1 MKRIILLTGAFIAT
15 TFVLPAQQLATES
28 SSLRPMTFLDIR
40 KMKRA
45 GSFAPSKDGNWL
57 LYTVTTPNWEDADDQ
72 SDIHLVSLKDGIST
86 NKQMTFTQDKSERT
100 PIWLED
106 GGSFIFSS
114 DRDKDKTQLFLMRT
128 DGGEA
133 RKITKIKEGVSD
145 FRLSKDRKWLAFKSG
160 KSGKEQLFVVHTDSL
175 FTSDP
180 TQLTKSDVGLSNWD
194 WSPDGTRIYFTR
206 PNESDEINRT
216 RKDKGFTVDVRNYPT
231 PLKSLWFLDIESKE
245 STRITND
252 DSYTVDRFEIS
263 DDGKWISYS
272 GIDAN
277 RYKRNITAQRINSD
291 LFLYDISK
299 GKIERLTNNEEVA
312 ETSVSFSPDGKWVA
326 FVSSD
331 DMSGYNMNSRRVYL
345 RSVSDSGGSFK
356 KLGSKYDD
364 HVGISFWSEDGNTI
378 YFNTGVRATR
388 QLLSLDIARDIV
400 TQVTNEA
407 AALSVN
413 KDKESGVLLINY
425 SDPKTP
431 RTLYTTSSI
440 KSLVDRTSWTQL
452 TDVNPEVK
460 NFVLGEQK
468 EITYTS
474 TDGKEVSGV
483 LILPVDYQLGQRYP
497 LVVSIHGGPA
507 GADLLTFNEGSGG
520 QVYAGAGYAMFCPNY
535 RGSTNYGEQHRI
547 DIVGNYFPQAYD
559 DIMSGVD
566 YLIDQGIVDGDKM
579 GVIGWSAGGHW
590 SNWILTHTDRF
601 KAISSGAGTM
611 NWISMYAQSD
621 VQRNRR
627 FYLGDEPLYDNFDAF
642 WEQSPLKYIKNAKT
656 PTMIHVVGGDPRV
669 PSPQSAELHMALK
682 KLGVDT
688 EFFVYPGK
696 SHGIPDTRNRLVK
709 SVSEMAWLDHYVRG
723 IGEKF
728 SWNQVLETLESEQET
743 APEAEKKK

>member
-1 MKRIILLTGAFIAT
+1 MSLLLTFFFGIIFC
-15 TFVLPAQQLATES
+15 LPAQQKSTE
-28 SSLRPMTFLDIR
+28 SSLRPMTFLDVR
-40 KMKRA
+40 KIKRA
-45 GSFAPSKDGNWL
+45 GSYAPSKDGKWL
-57 LYTVTTPNWEDADDQ
+57 LYTVTSPDWEEAKSQ
-72 SDIHLVSLKDGIST
+72 SDIHLVSLTAGLTS
-86 NKQMTFTQDKSERT
+86 NKQMTFTTKKSERS
-100 PIWLED
+100 PKWLED
-106 GGSFIFSS
+106 GGSFVFSS
-114 DRDKDKTQLFLMRT
+114 NRDEDKNQLYLMRT

-133 RKITKIKEGVSD
+133 RKITTIKQGVSNYE
-145 FRLSKDRKWLAFKSG
+145 FSRDRKWIAFKSG
-160 KSGKEQLFVVHTDSL
+160 KAGEEQIYTIHTDSL
-175 FTSDP
+175 FSAEP
-180 TQLTKSDVGLSNWD
+180 TAITKSDAGISNWK
-194 WSPDGTRIYFTR
+194 WSPDASKIYFTR
-206 PNESDEINRT
+206 PNESDKIERT
-216 RKDKGFTVDVRNYPT
+216 RKDKGFTVEVRNYET
-231 PLKSLWFLDIESKE
+231 PLESLWSIDLSSKK

-252 DSYTVDRFEIS
+252 NSYTVARFEIS
-263 DDGKWISYS
+263 DDGNWIGYS

-277 RYKRNITAQRINSD
+277 RYKRNITEQRINSD
-291 LFLYDISK
+291 LFLYDVSR
-299 GKIERLTNNEEVA
+299 GNIERLTNNKEVA
-312 ETSVSFSPDGKWVA
+312 ETSVSFSPDGKWIA

-331 DMSGYNMNSRRVYL
+331 DMSGYNMKSRRVYL
-345 RSVSDSGGSFK
+345 RAVKDSGKAFR
-356 KLGSKYDD
+356 KLGSKYND
-364 HVGISFWSEDGNTI
+364 HVGISFWSEDGKTI

-388 QLLSLDIARDIV
+388 QLLSLDIEKDDV
-400 TQVTNEA
+400 TQITHVDA
-407 AALSVN
+407 VVSVN
-413 KDKESGVLLINY
+413 RDEDSGVLLINY

-431 RTLYTTSSI
+431 STLYTTA
-440 KSLVDRTSWTQL
+440 SLASVTEQNRWIQL
-452 TDVNPEVK
+452 TDVNPQVR
-460 NFVLGEQK
+460 NLALGAQK

-474 TDGKEVSGV
+474 TDGKKVGGV
-483 LILPVDYQLGQRYP
+483 LILPVNYRPGQRYP

-535 RGSTNYGEQHRI
+535 RGSINYGEQHRI

-566 YLIDQGIVDGDKM
+566 YLIDEGIVDGDKM

-627 FYLGDEPLYDNFDAF
+627 FYLGDEPMYDNFEPF
-642 WEQSPLKYIKNAKT
+642 WDQSPLKYIKNAKT

-669 PSPQSAELHMALK
+669 PSPQSTELHMALK

-709 SVSEMAWLDHYVRG
+709 SVSEMAWLDYYVRG

-728 SWNQVLETLESEQET
+728 SWNQVLETLESKDKE
-743 APEAEKKK
+743 EK

>member
-1 MKRIILLTGAFIAT
+1 MKRISLLISVFIAL
-15 TFVLPAQQLATES
+15 TFCLPAQQIAEPS
-28 SSLRPMTFLDIR
+28 ALRPMTFLDVR

-45 GSFAPSKDGNWL
+45 GSYAPSKDGNWL
-57 LYTVTTPNWEDADDQ
+57 LYTVTTPNWEDAKDQ
-72 SDIHLVSLKDGIST
+72 SDIHLVSLKDGISS
-86 NKQMTFTQDKSERT
+86 NKQMTYTKDKSEKT
-100 PIWLED
+100 PKWLED

-114 DRDKDKTQLFLMRT
+114 DRDGDKNQLFLMRT

-133 RKITKIKEGVSD
+133 RKITEAKEAVSD
-145 FRLSKDRKWLAFKSG
+145 YKFTKDRKWLAYKSG
-160 KSGKEQLFVVHTDSL
+160 ESGKEQLFLVHKDSL
-175 FTSDP
+175 FTSKP
-180 TQLTKSDVGLSNWD
+180 TEITKSDAGISNWD

-206 PNESDEINRT
+206 PNESDEANRT
-216 RKDKGFTVDVRNYPT
+216 RKDKGFTVDVKNYET
-231 PLKSLWFLDIESKE
+231 PLESFWFLDLKSKE
-245 STRITND
+245 STRITED
-252 DSYTVDRFEIS
+252 DSYTIGRFNIS

-272 GIDAN
+272 GVSAN
-277 RYKRNITAQRINSD
+277 RYKRNITEQRINSD
-291 LFLYDISK
+291 LFLYEVAK
-299 GKIERLTNNEEVA
+299 GNIERLTNNEEVSEGA
-312 ETSVSFSPDGKWVA
+312 LSFSPDGRWIA
-326 FVSSD
+326 FVASD
-331 DMSGYNMNSRRVYL
+331 DMSGYNMRSRKVYL
-345 RSVSDSGGSFK
+345 RSVTDSGGTFK
-356 KLGSKYDD
+356 KLGTNYDD
-364 HVGISFWSEDGNTI
+364 HVGISFWSEDGNMI

-388 QLLSLDIARDIV
+388 QLLSLDIKQDVVKQV
-400 TQVTNEA
+400 TQEDATLTV
-407 AALSVN
+407 S

-431 RTLYTTSSI
+431 RTIYTTSSMT
-440 KSLVDRTSWTQL
+440 SLADRSTWTQL
-452 TDVNPEVK
+452 TDVNPEIRK
-460 NFVLGEQK
+460 LSLGEQK

-474 TDGKEVSGV
+474 TDGKEVGGV
-483 LILPVDYQLGQRYP
+483 LILPVDYQVGQRYP

-507 GADLLTFNEGSGG
+507 GADLLVFNEGSGG

-535 RGSTNYGEQHRI
+535 RGSSNYGEQHRI

-566 YLIDQGIVDGDKM
+566 YLIDQGIVDSDQM

-590 SNWILTHTDRF
+590 ANWILTHTDRF

-627 FYLGDEPLYDNFDAF
+627 FYLGDDPLYENFDAF

-723 IGEKF
+723 IGQKF
-728 SWNQVLETLESEQET
+728 SWNQVLETLESEKKE
-743 APEAEKKK
+743 EDEKEEKK